1 MGNIVLRQGLTAM
14 RMYDMLDKKR
24 RGLELTAEEIEYAV
38 KGYTEGTIPDYQMAA
53 LLMAI
58 AINGMTDRE
67 TFDLTKSM
75 VETGETADLSQIRGI
90 KVDKHSTGGVGDK
103 TSPIIGAIVAAC
115 GVPVA
120 KMSGRALGHTG
131 GTIDKLESIP
141 GYRTDIPKERF
152 FEIVNTV
159 GVSIIGQTG
168 NLAPADKRIYQLRD
182 VTATVQSIPL
192 IASSIM
198 SKKIAGSADRILLDV
213 KVGSGAFMKDLDSAY
228 ALAEKM
234 VLIGKRFGKKTI
246 ALITQMDNP
255 LGYNIGTS
263 LEVIEM
269 IRVLKESKPDD
280 LTELCLALASN
291 MLYLADKGT
300 LEQCEEMARNALNS
314 GKALNKFREMIE
326 AHGGDARVVDD
337 VSLFP
342 KARFI
347 EPVYADRNGYI
358 QGFDS
363 EKCGIASVVLGSG
376 RETKDSEIDY
386 SAGIILCIRA
396 GDYVRKGD
404 VLAYLHTSRE
414 DTLKRAGELLGS
426 GIKIGDSAPVAVPLV
441 YKRISSEDFQD
452 G

>member
-1 MGNIVLRQGLTAM
+1 M
-14 RMYDMLDKKR
+14 RMYDILDKKR
-24 RGLELTAEEIEYAV
+24 RGAELTAEEIEYTV
-38 KGYTEGTIPDYQMAA
+38 KGYTEGTIPDYQMSA

-58 AINGMTDRE
+58 AINGMSDKE
-67 TFDLTKSM
+67 TYALTKSM
-75 VETGETADLSQIRGI
+75 VETGETADLSKIHGI

-103 TSPIIGAIVAAC
+103 TSPVIGAIVAAC
-115 GVPVA
+115 DVPVA

-141 GYRTDIPKERF
+141 GYSIEISNEHF

-168 NLAPADKRIYQLRD
+168 NLAPADKKIYQLRD
-182 VTATVQSIPL
+182 VTATIESIPL

-213 KVGSGAFMKDLDSAY
+213 KVGSGAFMKDIGSAT

-234 VLIGKRFGKKTI
+234 VLIGKSFGKKTI

-269 IRVLKESKPDD
+269 IQVLKDFKPAV

-300 LEQCEEMARNALNS
+300 MEQCEDMARNSLASGRAL
-314 GKALNKFREMIE
+314 KKFKEMIE
-326 AHGGDARVVDD
+326 AHGGDVRVVDD
-337 VSLFP
+337 ISLFP
-342 KARFI
+342 KAKYI
-347 EPVYADRNGYI
+347 EPVYAGREGYI
-358 QGFDS
+358 QQFNS
-363 EKCGIASVVLGSG
+363 ERCGIASAVLGSG
-376 RETKDSEIDY
+376 RDTKDSEIDY
-386 SAGIILCIRA
+386 SAGIKLCVKV
-396 GDYVRKGD
+396 GDYVKKGD
-404 VLAYLHTSRE
+404 VMAFMHTSRQE
-414 DTLKRAGELLGS
+414 TLIQANELLKS
-426 GIKIGDSAPVAVPLV
+426 GINIADQMPVEVPLI
-441 YKRISSEDFQD
+441 YKRITSEDL
-452 G
+452 